1 MHGIN
6 ACINQ
11 RVLQAFG
18 LMIIATHATIFV
30 TVCSPVQWLGIGLY
44 MLLLN
49 ESLVALAQPLDNFSC
64 RAARAFLAAAAE
76 SADDEDSSMMMAM
89 SSGGAQAAPGM
100 MSSIS
105 SQRVMVRM
113 VLGSLSVL
121 FLLRSIPV
129 DRGAYKT
136 QLLLV
141 LGCLDAFLLYGHLWD
156 RVPNLQAVLN
166 CRFLYAC
173 FLAMINALAFICWAP
188 YLSTPFA
195 A

>member
-1 MHGIN
+1 
-6 ACINQ
+6 
-11 RVLQAFG
+11 
-18 LMIIATHATIFV
+18 MIIATHATICV

-156 RVPNLQAVLN
+156 RVPSLQVVLN
-166 CRFLYAC
+166 CRILYICLLSVYNAVL
-173 FLAMINALAFICWAP
+173 FLAWRGCVATQFLV
-188 YLSTPFA
+188 
-195 A
+195 